1 MTPKLI
7 RVSPSIIAIDYKN
20 DEVLTKALTDI
31 ENAGASF
38 VHVDVMD
45 GKFVTNKTFDHKF
58 VDKLK
63 DKTNLM
69 LDVHLMVENPDDV
82 VDKYIDAGADILT
95 IHFEASKNLE
105 ATLKKIK
112 SKNVVTGVA
121 ISPST
126 PALKIKDILKTG
138 LVDLVLV
145 MGVEPGYSGQS
156 FIPGSAEKVAE
167 IREMDKRVFIE
178 IDGGVTVKNSK
189 ILRKMGVNIIVSG
202 ATVFHSKNIRKTI
215 HQLKGRGLI
224 NNLFERLS

>member
-7 RVSPSIIAIDYKN
+7 RVSPSIIAIDYKD
-20 DEVLTKALTDI
+20 DEVLTKALADI

-69 LDVHLMVENPDDV
+69 LDVHLMVENPDAV

-95 IHFEASKNLE
+95 IHFEGAKNIE

-112 SKNVVTGVA
+112 SKNVVAGVA

-126 PALKIKDILKTG
+126 PALKIKDLLKTG

-145 MGVEPGYSGQS
+145 MGVEPGYCGQT

-189 ILRKMGVNIIVSG
+189 ILRKMGANILVSG
-202 ATVFHSKNIRKTI
+202 ATVFNSSNMKKTI
-215 HQLKGRGLI
+215 HQLKGKGLI
-224 NNLFERLS
+224 NNLFKHF